1 MLKPTVSNNSIVRKY
16 TFLLILSIL
25 LITAVLLTSI
35 HWLWSDILN
44 PYFNEQIVANIRR
57 DCDDMSARMSLL
69 TNTSDMLLYNQDTK
83 IQEHIVSLSSDML
96 PMQYSY
102 TYSMISEPLADFS
115 PFYDAQTSVYG
126 DIITRAYIVNASGEV
141 VTRKDSL
148 YYSTYSRIEKI
159 RSLVQAGTDAQHG
172 KFFYMID
179 PNSPNTLI
187 AARNIYR
194 WSGPQRFDTVDTVIA
209 TFILELNAN
218 RFFSPLTD
226 SNENIDYSFASENGD
241 VIWSTLHPASN
252 HTSAYK
258 RSLGNTGYY
267 ITATLDQSSIAKE
280 IIGAIGRIALI
291 VVLCVLLI
299 LAFMLRISKGISA
312 EFEAL
317 ISKLQSIREINED
330 ALLPVMKDDEIGKL
344 STVFNDM
351 VQRVIA
357 LNIKVNE
364 RELLLKNAELSTFQS
379 QINPHFLYNTLD
391 CINSLIEFD
400 RKEET
405 QRTVTALGKIMRMA
419 IKGPDFI
426 TISTDLEYINQYL
439 FIQKM
444 RYQEHILFLT
454 EIPESIGAYMIPKL
468 ILQPIIENAIVHGV
482 ANCIRQ
488 GMVFI
493 QGKETGDS
501 IEFFIKD
508 NGVGMP
514 DDIIQ
519 SINEKFENHPDD
531 RLDRTHIGLYNIQRR
546 LQLLFGSAADIHI
559 TQLPE
564 GGTCVLIR
572 IPKIS
577 EGVPYEPVHN

>member
-194 WSGPQRFDTVDTVIA
+194 WSDR
-209 TFILELNAN
+209 
-218 RFFSPLTD
+218 RD
-226 SNENIDYSFASENGD
+226 STRWI
-241 VIWSTLHPASN
+241 
-252 HTSAYK
+252 
-258 RSLGNTGYY
+258 RS
-267 ITATLDQSSIAKE
+267 
-280 IIGAIGRIALI
+280 
-291 VVLCVLLI
+291 
-299 LAFMLRISKGISA
+299 
-312 EFEAL
+312 
-317 ISKLQSIREINED
+317 
-330 ALLPVMKDDEIGKL
+330 
-344 STVFNDM
+344 
-351 VQRVIA
+351 
-357 LNIKVNE
+357 
-364 RELLLKNAELSTFQS
+364 
-379 QINPHFLYNTLD
+379 
-391 CINSLIEFD
+391 
-400 RKEET
+400 
-405 QRTVTALGKIMRMA
+405 
-419 IKGPDFI
+419 
-426 TISTDLEYINQYL
+426 
-439 FIQKM
+439 
-444 RYQEHILFLT
+444 
-454 EIPESIGAYMIPKL
+454 
-468 ILQPIIENAIVHGV
+468 
-482 ANCIRQ
+482 
-488 GMVFI
+488 
-493 QGKETGDS
+493 
-501 IEFFIKD
+501 
-508 NGVGMP
+508 
-514 DDIIQ
+514 
-519 SINEKFENHPDD
+519 
-531 RLDRTHIGLYNIQRR
+531 
-546 LQLLFGSAADIHI
+546 
-559 TQLPE
+559 
-564 GGTCVLIR
+564 
-572 IPKIS
+572 
-577 EGVPYEPVHN
+577 

>member
-258 RSLGNTGYY
+258 RSLGSTGYY

-426 TISTDLEYINQYL
+426 TISTDLEYINIWS
-439 FIQKM
+439 FRKC
-444 RYQEHILFLT
+444 
-454 EIPESIGAYMIPKL
+454 
-468 ILQPIIENAIVHGV
+468 AIRSTF
-482 ANCIRQ
+482 C
-488 GMVFI
+488 F
-493 QGKETGDS
+493 
-501 IEFFIKD
+501 
-508 NGVGMP
+508 
-514 DDIIQ
+514 
-519 SINEKFENHPDD
+519 
-531 RLDRTHIGLYNIQRR
+531 
-546 LQLLFGSAADIHI
+546 
-559 TQLPE
+559 
-564 GGTCVLIR
+564 
-572 IPKIS
+572 
-577 EGVPYEPVHN
+577 